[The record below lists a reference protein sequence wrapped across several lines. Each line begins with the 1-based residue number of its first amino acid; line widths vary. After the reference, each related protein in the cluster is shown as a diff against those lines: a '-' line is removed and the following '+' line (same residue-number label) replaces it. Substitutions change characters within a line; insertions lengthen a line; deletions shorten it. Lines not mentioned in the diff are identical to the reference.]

1 MLRTVL
7 LASTL
12 IAGSTAMSTHAQT
25 IPGYAV
31 PADATL
37 LAVSVQAEARRAPDI
52 ATLSVGVVTEA
63 PDANAAMRANA
74 EQMTKVVAAIKSA
87 GVADRDVRTT
97 GVNLSPQYQYRDQQ
111 APRITGYQ
119 ANNTVSV
126 KVRDIAKLGE
136 VMDALAGAGAN
147 QISGPNFEIDQPE
160 PVFDEARRKAV
171 ELARSR
177 AQTYASALGLTV
189 RRVVS
194 LNEGVG
200 GGYQPVP
207 MMAMARMADSA
218 AAAPPVAP
226 GENTVSVNLEVVFEL
241 GR

>member
-7 LASTL
+7 LVSSL
-12 IAGSTAMSTHAQT
+12 IAGSTAMPAHAQT

-37 LAVSVQAEARRAPDI
+37 LSVSVQGEARRAPDI

-63 PDANAAMRANA
+63 PDGTAAMRANA
-74 EQMTKVVAAIKSA
+74 EQMTKVVAAIRQA
-87 GVADRDVRTT
+87 GVADRDVQTT
-97 GVNLSPQYQYRDQQ
+97 GVNLSPQYQYRDQE

-119 ANNTVSV
+119 ANNTVNV
-126 KVRDIAKLGE
+126 TVRAIAKLGE
-136 VMDALAGAGAN
+136 VMDALVGAGAN
-147 QISGPNFEIDQPE
+147 QINGPSFEIDQPE
-160 PVFDEARRKAV
+160 PVFDEARRQAV

-177 AQTYASALGLTV
+177 AETYAAALGLTV

-194 LNEGVG
+194 LNEGG
-200 GGYQPVP
+200 GGFQPMPV
-207 MMAMARMADSA
+207 MAMARMADSA
-218 AAAPPVAP
+218 PPPAPPVAP
-226 GENTVSVNLEVVFEL
+226 GENTVSVSLEVVFEL